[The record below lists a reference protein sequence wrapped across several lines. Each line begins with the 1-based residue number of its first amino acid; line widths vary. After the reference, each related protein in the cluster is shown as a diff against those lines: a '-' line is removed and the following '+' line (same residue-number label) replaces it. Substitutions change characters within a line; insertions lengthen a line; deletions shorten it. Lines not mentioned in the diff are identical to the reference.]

1 MRPTNP
7 LIMKK
12 HIYKHC
18 IVILLCSVMLL
29 TPILGYGQDPSLV
42 NIIVTNTRD
51 NLLLY
56 LTVKDAFPPE
66 IEATLQSGVP
76 VTFSFLINLLR
87 VRGFW
92 LDKELTDI
100 KVTHSLKYDN
110 LKKEYSVI
118 RSWEVG
124 KTHVV
129 KSFEEAKKLMTEVD
143 SLVIISLDQ
152 LEKGKQYQIQT
163 KAELSKVTLPFYL
176 HYVLFFVSLWDFET
190 DWYTVDFIY

>member
-110 LKKEYSVI
+110 LKKEYSVMQ
-118 RSWEVG
+118 R
-124 KTHVV
+124 THRDAQR
-129 KSFEEAKKLMTEVD
+129 F
-143 SLVIISLDQ
+143 
-152 LEKGKQYQIQT
+152 
-163 KAELSKVTLPFYL
+163 
-176 HYVLFFVSLWDFET
+176 
-190 DWYTVDFIY
+190 